1 MLFYFSVNGFAGSP
15 GGDWSGDKSTN
26 QMKRQ
31 LTEAQTLLDEEKSK
45 TKSLTDRLNVLRTE
59 LNQTKS
65 SQVNAQRML
74 DDLQVIP
81 VENIWIHLFLTS
93 SQYLGF
99 DKLPMKP

>member
-1 MLFYFSVNGFAGSP
+1 
-15 GGDWSGDKSTN
+15 
-26 QMKRQ
+26 
-31 LTEAQTLLDEEKSK
+31 
-45 TKSLTDRLNVLRTE
+45 LNVLRTE